1 MPSLQFHSSIM
12 RLHSS
17 WLMDGDS
24 QLTVW
29 EGNSFLGCAGVST
42 ADLCC
47 QPSITYHASSGGR
60 GRHVVVVQQLPGRSR
75 VIDPLC
81 SNQKTVA
88 LILSMSVCG
97 GLGAGAGEQ
106 GDYLRQQ
113 NVRACHA

>member
-1 MPSLQFHSSIM
+1 MHSLQFHSSGM

-17 WLMDGDS
+17 WMGRLS
-24 QLTVW
+24 AR
-29 EGNSFLGCAGVST
+29 SLGREVT
-42 ADLCC
+42 PRLCWGEC
-47 QPSITYHASSGGR
+47 RQPSIMYRASSGGR
-60 GRHVVVVQQLPGRSR
+60 GRHVVVLQLLLGHSR

-106 GDYLRQQ
+106 GEYLRQQ